1 VADVGRGGACGC
13 RAFGFLWRQLSAACL
28 LPNCKWRIRIPTN
41 PTAVTR
47 QLLFAGAALLSLATA
62 NCAQPAATASVAIPP
77 IPADEARIWFYRDY
91 EPYAGKGRPAIAAN
105 GAYVGLVE
113 LGGAFYRDIAP
124 GQYHVTV
131 ETTGVD
137 FRQTSNLDLAPR
149 QEAYIKIVSNPSWV
163 SGSLAE
169 YERPTFY
176 AWHIPNEVAQAA
188 VAHLAFYGG
197 G

>member
-1 VADVGRGGACGC
+1 MHQNISLPLQRLI
-13 RAFGFLWRQLSAACL
+13 RAGPIVL
-28 LPNCKWRIRIPTN
+28 L
-41 PTAVTR
+41 
-47 QLLFAGAALLSLATA
+47 LATA
-62 NCAQPAATASVAIPP
+62 GCAQPAVTASVVIPAIP
-77 IPADEARIWFYRDY
+77 AGEARIWFYRDY

-105 GAYVGLVE
+105 GAFVGLAE
-113 LGGAFYRDIAP
+113 LGGAFYRDVAP
-124 GQYHVTV
+124 GQYYVTV

-137 FRQTSNLDLAPR
+137 FSQTSNLALTPH

-163 SGSLAE
+163 SGSLAY

-176 AWHIPNEVAQAA
+176 AWQIPNEVAQAD